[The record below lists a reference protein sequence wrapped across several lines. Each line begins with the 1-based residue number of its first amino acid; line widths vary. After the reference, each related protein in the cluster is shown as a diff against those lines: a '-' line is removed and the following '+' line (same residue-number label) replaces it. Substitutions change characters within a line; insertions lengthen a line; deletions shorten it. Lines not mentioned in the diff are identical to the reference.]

1 MFKVHHSRLD
11 ETASAPELS
20 AEYVLPTQNSSQIL
34 HGIVTDKAGITTV
47 YWSTASPSNSSPKMP
62 DSDSLRHDFAS

>member
-1 MFKVHHSRLD
+1 MD
-11 ETASAPELS
+11 ETASAPESS
-20 AEYVLPTQNSSQIL
+20 AEYALPTQKLPQIL

-47 YWSTASPSNSSPKMP
+47 HWSTASPSNSSPKMP